1 VKPEWKKEQVQTT
14 SGLATLCRRKV
25 DFMCRWPLSRRKY
38 RNICKYDRALESAK
52 L

>member
-1 VKPEWKKEQVQTT
+1 VKKRASANYFWIGNSLQEKSRFYV
-14 SGLATLCRRKV
+14 SLATFC
-25 DFMCRWPLSRRKY
+25 SRRKY